1 MKETENKKSV
11 VFVTDGNSNETSD
24 VVLESKLNQV
34 EKIKK
39 SLIYALM
46 GVAFLG
52 CMYLIFKPSE
62 DTKKMENIG
71 LNDAVP
77 QATDA
82 GLEADKQKA
91 YEQEMLE
98 QKYQEKQNALTSLSD
113 YWNEGNPKGTI
124 GADSEITDEDARKPV
139 KNTNPALNSYRN
151 AQSTV
156 GSFYQNDPSET
167 QQLRKQLDELKKE
180 LDHKDSEP
188 INPVETQL
196 ELMEKSYQMAAKY
209 LPMNASS
216 AEQSLPQSVSS
227 SSSPKEK
234 FVALA
239 PSQKNAVSSLCRA
252 PTDSAF
258 LVNWSKNRPPDFY
271 TTGQTKQEVQTR
283 NSVRAIIQET
293 QVITAESSVRLRL
306 LEPAK
311 TANLLIP
318 QGTLLT
324 ANAKF
329 QEGRLQL
336 KISSLAINGTILPV
350 DITVFGLDGQQ
361 GLVVPYSP
369 ERSALTEMAANMGQ
383 ASGSSIMMTNS
394 AGQQMAGDLSR
405 GVVQGVSGYF
415 SKKIKTP
422 KITLK
427 AGYQMFLVSKN

>member
-1 MKETENKKSV
+1 ML
-11 VFVTDGNSNETSD
+11 FR
-24 VVLESKLNQV
+24 
-34 EKIKK
+34 
-39 SLIYALM
+39 
-46 GVAFLG
+46 
-52 CMYLIFKPSE
+52 SE
-62 DTKKMENIG
+62 
-71 LNDAVP
+71 
-77 QATDA
+77 A

-98 QKYQEKQNALTSLSD
+98 QKYQEKQDALTSLSD
-113 YWNEGNPKGTI
+113 YWNEGNPKETI

-188 INPVETQL
+188 INPVEAQL

-209 LPMNASS
+209 LPMNASA

-239 PSQKNAVSSLCRA
+239 PSQKNAVSSLGSA
-252 PTDSAF
+252 SAESAF
-258 LVNWSKNRPPDFY
+258 LVNWSKNRHPDFY
-271 TTGQTKQEVQTR
+271 AAGQTKQEVQTR

-293 QVITAESSVRLRL
+293 QVITAESSVRVRL

-311 TANLLIP
+311 IANLLIP

-324 ANAKF
+324 ANAQF
-329 QEGRLQL
+329 QAGRLQL

-394 AGQQMAGDLSR
+394 AGQQIAGDLSR
-405 GVVQGVSGYF
+405 GVVQRSEERRVGKECPV
-415 SKKIKTP
+415 
-422 KITLK
+422 
-427 AGYQMFLVSKN
+427 